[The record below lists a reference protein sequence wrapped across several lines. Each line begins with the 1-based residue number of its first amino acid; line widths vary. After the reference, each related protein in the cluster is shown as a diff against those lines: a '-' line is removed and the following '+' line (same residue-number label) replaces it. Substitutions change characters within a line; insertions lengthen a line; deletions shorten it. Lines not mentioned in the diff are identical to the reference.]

1 VRAAKPAHR
10 AHNSATAMPATSRAP
25 KPRTIGTGD
34 RSSTRKPTAV
44 ATPAVRI
51 VGPPAVTA
59 ATAGS
64 GSPRAAASL

>member
-1 VRAAKPAHR
+1 
-10 AHNSATAMPATSRAP
+10 MPTTRSAP

-34 RSSTRKPTAV
+34 RSSTRNPVAV

-51 VGPPAVTA
+51 VGPPASTA

-64 GSPRAAASL
+64 GSPRSAASL